1 MGCVDRWR
9 WIRVLSRNMVF
20 DLPMRC
26 PICRRAFVVDPAL
39 RPRPRFC
46 SDRCRTIDLGN
57 WLSGSY
63 AVTAPI
69 NEDDVDPDFAPT
81 PAAKER
87 EDA

>member
-1 MGCVDRWR
+1 MFFR
-9 WIRVLSRNMVF
+9 
-20 DLPMRC
+20 LPMLC
-26 PICRRAFVVDPAL
+26 PICKRAFEADPRADPMM

-46 SDRCRTIDLGN
+46 SERCRTIDLGN

-69 NEDDVDPDFAPT
+69 NEDDVDPGFAGK
-81 PAAKER
+81 PASHDR

>member
-1 MGCVDRWR
+1 M
-9 WIRVLSRNMVF
+9 
-20 DLPMRC
+20 
-26 PICRRAFVVDPAL
+26 DPAL

-69 NEDDVDPDFAPT
+69 NEDDVDPELAPT
-81 PAAKER
+81 PPTKER

>member
-1 MGCVDRWR
+1 MF
-9 WIRVLSRNMVF
+9 F
-20 DLPMRC
+20 DLPMLC
-26 PICRRAFVVDPAL
+26 PICKRAFEADPTM

-46 SDRCRTIDLGN
+46 SERCRTIDLGN

-69 NEDDVDPDFAPT
+69 NEDDVDPDFAGK
-81 PAAKER
+81 PAAHDR